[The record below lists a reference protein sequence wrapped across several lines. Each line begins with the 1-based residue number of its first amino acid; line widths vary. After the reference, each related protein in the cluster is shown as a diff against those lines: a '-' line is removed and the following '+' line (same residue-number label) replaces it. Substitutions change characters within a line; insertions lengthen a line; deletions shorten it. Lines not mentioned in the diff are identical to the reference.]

1 MQHLHGQIKYNYQ
14 LHMFIY
20 AIIYIYV
27 ATFSIQNISLS
38 LIYVDSRS
46 VHLMVNIYGV
56 RTVYLPLCLIN

>member
-14 LHMFIY
+14 LNMFIN
-20 AIIYIYV
+20 ARIYIYF

-38 LIYVDSRS
+38 LIYGHNRS

-56 RTVYLPLCLIN
+56 KMVYLSLCLIN